1 MLDYIRSRPV
11 VGADET
17 WWRVLNKKTKRWY
30 VWALAAEDAVAYLIE
45 DSRSAEAAQK
55 LLDDFEGTAIT
66 DGYACYSALQKR
78 GGRFRLAHC
87 YSTNTGLPVADS

>member
-1 MLDYIRSRPV
+1 MKR
-11 VGADET
+11 G
-17 WWRVLNKKTKRWY
+17 WRVLNKKTKRSY

>member
-17 WWRVLNKKTKRWY
+17 GVGVLNKKTKRWY
-30 VWALAAEDAVAYLIE
+30 VWALAVEDAMAYLIE

-55 LLDDFEGTAIT
+55 LLDDF
-66 DGYACYSALQKR
+66 
-78 GGRFRLAHC
+78 
-87 YSTNTGLPVADS
+87 